1 MDREK
6 EEKAKKRLEE
16 LKKKAQQEEKNSEHK
31 EEDKG
36 EVPREAFRKN
46 LGCGG

>member
-1 MDREK
+1 MDKKK

-16 LKKKAQQEEKNSEHK
+16 MKKKAQQDD
-31 EEDKG
+31 EDQRDSR
-36 EVPREAFRKN
+36 EPNQEIPREAFRKN